1 MSSTLRFIELFALGT
16 WIGSIIFLS
25 FVVAP
30 GAFGVL
36 SNRDQAGLMVGHSL
50 ARLHWLGIV
59 AGVIFLAATALEW
72 ANLSRGPSLTAAL
85 VFLMMLLTY
94 SSQRLVSLPMAAL
107 RQDMGSVDKTPP
119 DDPRRQEFDKL
130 HRLSVRIEGAV
141 LLLGVLGFFITVQ
154 RISSQPQ

>member
-1 MSSTLRFIELFALGT
+1 MSSTLRFIELFVLGT

-85 VFLMMLLTY
+85 VLLMMLLTY
-94 SSQRLVSLPMAAL
+94 SSQRLVSRPMAAL

-154 RISSQPQ
+154 RISARPQ